1 MHTEPL
7 PTTRSNSNALPV
19 GYRLGEYE
27 IEGVLG
33 HGGFG
38 ITYVARDVKL
48 GARVAIKE
56 YFPQAYAGRHASEF
70 TIHPFTRT
78 PNEAENYRWGLE
90 AFLTEA
96 QALARFKH
104 PHIVRVLRFLE
115 ANGTAYLVMEY
126 EEGESLLAYLRK
138 HSGFLDESMLLGVF
152 LPILTGLQAV
162 HDAGLLHLD
171 IKPDNI
177 YLRRDGHPMLIDF
190 GSARQVREGAH
201 FEQKVAL
208 SRGYAAPEQYP
219 GHGERGP
226 WTDVYGVGAAM
237 YRCITGKEPLD
248 ALERMMGIAKVKHD
262 PMVAAT
268 ALERPLYSRHIREC
282 VDAALRIDAD
292 ARARSARILQNGLM
306 GKGLKDEGSRA
317 FTPLGK
323 GAGFIGVAGG
333 VTQEK
338 KRRKRRGA
346 LEWLV
351 ATTVLIATAVVVIP
365 KILIDTGELTDT
377 ELLNTIDEY
386 HNLALEKS
394 AELRRY
400 INEDLLGMRRRP
412 ELAPAPH
419 PVVTRRR
426 AAAPATAEIAPFN
439 PQASIA
445 HTLALA
451 GAPGALAFAKSSSLL
466 AVALDSGA
474 VELWNT
480 ASGERVRALAP
491 PGAEPAVV
499 GSSADGRWLA
509 WSGKDRSLWLWDAR
523 EDRAPLVLPGHIE
536 AVTALAFSPDGR
548 LLASAGRESSVIVWD
563 VESGK
568 RHQDALSTRAAP
580 RALAFSPN
588 GRVLAAADADG
599 GLQYWGISVRDEKPG
614 DDPVRTY
621 GAVAEM
627 SYVPVADGGLTSVA
641 FSPDGKWL
649 AVGGEGG
656 FLNLLEVGVGR
667 NDRALKPAPDT
678 VLSLAFTPD
687 RKWLLVSGSDSS
699 IHSWKLDTA
708 TPGDALRGHDH
719 DVYALAVSSD
729 GRVVAS
735 GGDDRTIRIWK

>member
-1 MHTEPL
+1 MQTQ
-7 PTTRSNSNALPV
+7 PTPTGQTNSNALPL

-27 IEGVLG
+27 FEGVLG

-38 ITYVARDVKL
+38 ITYVARDVRL

-56 YFPQAYAGRHASEF
+56 YFPQAYAGRHASEY

-177 YLRRDGHPMLIDF
+177 YLRRDGQPMLIDF
-190 GSARQVREGAH
+190 GSARQVRGDDDA
-201 FEQKVAL
+201 QKVAV

-226 WTDVYGVGAAM
+226 WSDVYGVGAAL

-248 ALERMMGIAKVKHD
+248 ALERMIGVAKVKHD

-268 ALERPLYSRHIREC
+268 ALERPLYSKHIREC
-282 VDAALRIDAD
+282 VDAALQLDAES
-292 ARARSARILQNGLM
+292 RPRSARILQNGLM
-306 GKGLKDEGSRA
+306 GKGLKDEGSHA
-317 FTPLGK
+317 FTPFGK
-323 GAGFIGVAGG
+323 GSGFIGVASA
-333 VTQEK
+333 TEQK
-338 KRRKRRGA
+338 KRRKPRSA
-346 LEWLV
+346 FEWLV
-351 ATTVLIATAVVVIP
+351 ATAVLVATAAVVIP
-365 KILIDTGELTDT
+365 KIMIDTGQLTDT
-377 ELLNTIDEY
+377 ELLNLVDEY
-386 HNLALEKS
+386 RNVALDKS
-394 AELRRY
+394 TEIRRY

-412 ELAPAPH
+412 ELAPASKPAMVRKRE
-419 PVVTRRR
+419 PVPPTPSV
-426 AAAPATAEIAPFN
+426 AAFN
-439 PQASIA
+439 PQAKVA
-445 HTLALA
+445 QTLTLS
-451 GAPGALAFAKSSSLL
+451 GAPGTLAFAKSNALL
-466 AVALDSGA
+466 AVALDTGA

-480 ASGERVRALAP
+480 ANGERVRGLAP
-491 PGAEPAVV
+491 PGAEAAVV
-499 GSSADGRWLA
+499 AASADGRWLA

-523 EDRAPLVLPGHIE
+523 EDRAPLVLPGHSE
-536 AVTALAFSPDGR
+536 AVSALAFSPDGR
-548 LLASAGRESSVIVWD
+548 LLVSAGRELSVIVWD

-568 RHQDALSTRAAP
+568 RHQEALPTRATIRALSFA
-580 RALAFSPN
+580 PN
-588 GRVLAAADADG
+588 GRVFAGADADG
-599 GLQYWGISVRDEKPG
+599 GLQYWGVSAKDQPEGDVSVR
-614 DDPVRTY
+614 VY

-627 SYVPVADGGLTSVA
+627 SYVPVAEDALTSLA

-649 AVGGEGG
+649 AVGGEKG
-656 FLNLLEVGVGR
+656 FLKLLEVGVGR
-667 NDRALKPAPDT
+667 NDRVLKPTPDT
-678 VLSLAFTPD
+678 VLSVAFTPD
-687 RKWLLVSGSDSS
+687 RKWLLVTGSDSA
-699 IHSWKLDTA
+699 IRSWQVESATA
-708 TPGDALRGHDH
+708 GESLRGHNH
-719 DVYALAVSSD
+719 DVYTLAISD
-729 GRVVAS
+729 DGQIIAS
-735 GGDDRTIRIWK
+735 GGDDRTVRIWR